1 MNELTAWK
9 CKAGH
14 VLGQSGR
21 NGHGI
26 RQVIIY
32 REAIDPDELGDAP
45 DVLLVAEGL
54 VMDVRCSICGDMRTW
69 VPGEEAI
76 QRIIKLYSRE
86 RMKDAGNASQK

>member
-1 MNELTAWK
+1 MNDLMPWK
-9 CKAGH
+9 CKSGH

-21 NGHGI
+21 NGRGI

-32 REAIDPDELGDAP
+32 REAIDLEKLGDAP

-54 VMDVRCSICGDMRTW
+54 VMDVRCSICGEMRTW

-76 QRIIKLYSRE
+76 QKIIEMY
-86 RMKDAGNASQK
+86 QKRG

>member
-1 MNELTAWK
+1 MNGLTAWK
-9 CKAGH
+9 CKNGH

-32 REAIDPDELGDAP
+32 REAIDMAKLSDAP
-45 DVLLVAEGL
+45 DVLLVAEGF

-76 QRIIKLYSRE
+76 QMIINRYTKE
-86 RMKDAGNASQK
+86 RKKDGSDASQK